1 MGSIIFF
8 TGGGKDNFSSQNA
21 SFVPTQEEMEGLWNV
36 NFNGEKCKE
45 GAGAGVWVKQPR
57 GRAFKY
63 SYKFSF
69 DCTNNEAK
77 YEAMILEI

>member
-1 MGSIIFF
+1 M
-8 TGGGKDNFSSQNA
+8 NFD
-21 SFVPTQEEMEGLWNV
+21 
-36 NFNGEKCKE
+36 GEACKE

-69 DCTNNEAK
+69 DCTNNEVE
-77 YEAMILEI
+77 YEAMMLSIQILKGFQVRRAMVHGDSDLVIKQMQGEY